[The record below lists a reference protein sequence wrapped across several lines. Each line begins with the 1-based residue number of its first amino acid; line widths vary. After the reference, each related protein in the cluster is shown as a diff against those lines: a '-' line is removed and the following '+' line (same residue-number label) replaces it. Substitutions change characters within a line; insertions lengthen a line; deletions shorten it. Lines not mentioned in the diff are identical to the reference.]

1 MYLLIIVLELSSQW
15 VHFRGVKYTPWCCSL
30 SSVSSGL
37 ETILIFLKPPAVWY
51 YLSSNN
57 FKDLAYAMNND
68 KVNVNFSLK
77 LKTEITCCTMLLQIL
92 CLDFQFNSFKTTFFI
107 KSIRTKS
114 STCKAI
120 TKRINIKTS
129 TSTMSRHACRA
140 WHNIY
145 PMIPYTQKVF
155 ISTNFRHFR

>member
-1 MYLLIIVLELSSQW
+1 
-15 VHFRGVKYTPWCCSL
+15 
-30 SSVSSGL
+30 
-37 ETILIFLKPPAVWY
+37 
-51 YLSSNN
+51 
-57 FKDLAYAMNND
+57 
-68 KVNVNFSLK
+68 
-77 LKTEITCCTMLLQIL
+77 MLLQIL

-107 KSIRTKS
+107 NSIRTKS

-145 PMIPYTQKVF
+145 PIPYTQRVF